1 VGCIP
6 ATDLFA
12 TLEERTNGVEPR
24 RILLFSLAN
33 GKPGDVAAPR
43 LLNFVRSWKMSHYRN
58 TPKGAAIVSDPNK
71 PRGTTVFVPQFKM
84 NRAQRRR
91 AAKEARKNGGG
102 K

>member
-1 VGCIP
+1 
-6 ATDLFA
+6 
-12 TLEERTNGVEPR
+12 
-24 RILLFSLAN
+24 
-33 GKPGDVAAPR
+33 
-43 LLNFVRSWKMSHYRN
+43 MSHYRN